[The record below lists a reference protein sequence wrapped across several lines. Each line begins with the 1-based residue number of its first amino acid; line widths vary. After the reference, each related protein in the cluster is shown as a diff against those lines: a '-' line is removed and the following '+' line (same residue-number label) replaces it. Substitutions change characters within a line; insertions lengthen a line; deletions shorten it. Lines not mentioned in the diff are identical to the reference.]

1 MSRAKYLAVQN
12 GAEEAGFVDLLT
24 GGQNHF
30 HLVMVAQSAGV
41 VKVYSAQLLYTGGII
56 EERSNILMTGVDNC
70 AFITII
76 IDCNVK

>member
-1 MSRAKYLAVQN
+1 M
-12 GAEEAGFVDLLT
+12 DLLT

-41 VKVYSAQLLYTGGII
+41 VEVYSAQLLYTGGII

-76 IDCNVK
+76 ID

>member
-12 GAEEAGFVDLLT
+12 GAEEAGFVDLFT

-41 VKVYSAQLLYTGGII
+41 VEVYSA
-56 EERSNILMTGVDNC
+56 
-70 AFITII
+70 
-76 IDCNVK
+76 